1 MSFLATRALS
11 SVNKATE
18 DPAAEKKLREQ
29 QREAKEAIRIYKT
42 LVIDERN
49 KLVTGQ
55 SKKQINKVDAD
66 QLLKLLDDI
75 SKYLDD
81 PNTITLVKD
90 DIKDKWDDTFN
101 ADKYIVLARAS
112 YTPGSYPEANGSRF
126 ITQQN
131 LKVAKQLRHDVQ
143 NIPEKAKK
151 LLDDGI
157 TRCEKFLETNIYSR
171 SEIYIAYWKALDE
184 ELSPLIKDPEIKGL
198 LDRNFGL
205 AQQKIQKNF
214 ELDFEEKPGAPVAGA
229 EARAE
234 AAKVEK
240 FQSDARKDEFSV
252 SRLLSNAA
260 NRSVTYIVLGLLL
273 FFACIGS
280 GMAVNL
286 NMYKPMPFKVLYA
299 IYGFLFG
306 FVVVPYVLL
315 YRWYW
320 QGKQP
325 KYYGF
330 IPFVPGF
337 FTKPW
342 VQFLLGW
349 LTYKKDGHIGD
360 TQEWIHH
367 ETK

>member
-1 MSFLATRALS
+1 MSFLATRAFS

-18 DPAAEKKLREQ
+18 DPVAEKKLREQ
-29 QREAKEAIRIYKT
+29 QREAKEQIRIYKT
-42 LVIDERN
+42 LIIDERN

-55 SKKQINKVDAD
+55 SKKQINKADAD
-66 QLLKLLDDI
+66 LLLKLLDDFT
-75 SKYLDD
+75 KYLDD
-81 PNTITLVKD
+81 PNTVTLVKD
-90 DIKDKWDDTFN
+90 DIKDKWDDIFN
-101 ADKYIVLARAS
+101 ADKYIALARAS
-112 YTPGSYPEANGSRF
+112 YSPGTYPEATGVRF
-126 ITQQN
+126 TTQQN
-131 LKVAKQLRHDVQ
+131 LKTAKQLRHDV
-143 NIPEKAKK
+143 NNLPEKAKK
-151 LLDDGI
+151 ILDDGI

-171 SEIYIAYWKALDE
+171 SEIYSAYFNELNE
-184 ELSPLIKDPEIKGL
+184 ELKPLLNDPEIKDV
-198 LDRNFGL
+198 LDKNFGL
-205 AQQKIQKNF
+205 AEQKIRRNF

-280 GMAVNL
+280 SMAVNL
-286 NMYKPMPFKVLYA
+286 NMYKSTPFKVLYA

-349 LTYKKDGHIGD
+349 LTYKKDEHMGN